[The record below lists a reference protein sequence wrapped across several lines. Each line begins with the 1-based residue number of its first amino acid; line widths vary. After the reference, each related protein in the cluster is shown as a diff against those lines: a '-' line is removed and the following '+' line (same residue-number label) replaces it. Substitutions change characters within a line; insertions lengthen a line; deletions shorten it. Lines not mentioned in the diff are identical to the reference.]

1 MTFNPRTEALALR
14 IYNHCTPL
22 GWDCTHGDV
31 ADALDVTLG
40 KVVNLCRVK
49 GWNQRLRVTSQGQND
64 FGPATLP
71 RRLSAHDLGRMI

>member
-31 ADALDVTLG
+31 AEALDVTLR
-40 KVVNLCRVK
+40 KVVSVCRAN
-49 GWNQRLRVTSQGQND
+49 GWSERLRVTKQDYND
-64 FGPATLP
+64 IGPAFLP
-71 RRLSAHDLGRMI
+71 HRLSVIEVGRIV